1 MGCDGNCDCKDKKDE
16 ATFSKIAELDKFID
30 NSATVEDDV
39 KSLDSPI
46 IRESD
51 GCTAIQFDGWAIY
64 LYDDGGWIVTDTS
77 GG

>member
-1 MGCDGNCDCKDKKDE
+1 MGCDGNCDCKDKKE
-16 ATFSKIAELDKFID
+16 KVTFSKIAELGKFID
-30 NSATVEDDV
+30 SSAVVDGDTKE
-39 KSLDSPI
+39 LPSPI
-46 IRESD
+46 IRESN